1 MIGNFQTLN
10 HLLHCITQYTFDDVI
25 PISVITS
32 SSLISLPCF
41 LFYIYTCTLLCIQDK
56 HIYYFPQKLSFLV
69 NNKKLLVLFVGLLY
83 LSINFQSGRLVAAL
97 TILNY
102 LPAHP
107 AKSTA

>member
-41 LFYIYTCTLLCIQDK
+41 LFYSERSSKGRRPFAKPRNPSIERVCI
-56 HIYYFPQKLSFLV
+56 
-69 NNKKLLVLFVGLLY
+69 
-83 LSINFQSGRLVAAL
+83 
-97 TILNY
+97 
-102 LPAHP
+102 
-107 AKSTA
+107 

>member
-41 LFYIYTCTLLCIQDK
+41 LCYIYM
-56 HIYYFPQKLSFLV
+56 YPS
-69 NNKKLLVLFVGLLY
+69 LY
-83 LSINFQSGRLVAAL
+83 TG
-97 TILNY
+97 
-102 LPAHP
+102 
-107 AKSTA
+107 